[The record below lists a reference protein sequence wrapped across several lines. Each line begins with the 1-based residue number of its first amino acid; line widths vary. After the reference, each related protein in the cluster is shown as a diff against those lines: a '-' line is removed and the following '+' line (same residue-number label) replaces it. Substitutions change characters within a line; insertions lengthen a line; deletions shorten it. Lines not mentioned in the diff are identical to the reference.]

1 MKPVPV
7 LKAVEVDQVV
17 EDNKDVAAEDVAA
30 EDAVAE
36 DVAAEDVVEKD
47 AAAEGGAFN
56 KPCQDV
62 KAMMIFSS
70 KCIIP
75 NNGFTM

>member
-1 MKPVPV
+1 MSMKPAPV

-17 EDNKDVAAEDVAA
+17 EDNKDEAAEDV
-30 EDAVAE
+30 VAE
-36 DVAAEDVVEKD
+36 DVAVEDVAEKD
-47 AAAEGGAFN
+47 AVVEGGAFS
-56 KPCQDV
+56 KQCQNV

>member
-1 MKPVPV
+1 MSMKPAPV

-30 EDAVAE
+30 EDE
-36 DVAAEDVVEKD
+36 AAEDVVEKD
-47 AAAEGGAFN
+47 AAVEGGAFS

-75 NNGFTM
+75 NNGFAM